1 MKDANISRENLR
13 PRFNKRHK
21 MKKTPSQ
28 AVLYSVVF
36 LLFCLFAVSYVYL
49 VCWCFYS
56 GLRTADDVTTKPF
69 GFSSVHFKNYI
80 EVFTKLKV
88 TNASNFFEFG
98 KIGDDDADFF
108 DMLLNSLYFSCLGSA
123 LNILITSMFAY
134 VCAKYRFP
142 GSQLIYSIVI
152 VVTTLPIFGSGSATY
167 KLLFHLGFLNSPFM
181 ILTSLGGF
189 SMYFLYMYSFY
200 KNVSWSYAEAAEID
214 GANHWQIFF
223 KIMLPQSIPMAG
235 SLFIMLW
242 MAEWNSYGTALIYL
256 NKMPTLAVGI
266 YLFQTRMK
274 YNSSMNI
281 LYAACFIS
289 LLPVLIMFIACNS
302 MLMNNVSL
310 GGIKE

>member
-1 MKDANISRENLR
+1 MKNANISRENLL
-13 PRFNKRHK
+13 PRLNKRHK
-21 MKKTPSQ
+21 IKKTPSQ
-28 AVLYSVVF
+28 IVLYTLVF
-36 LLFCLFAVSYVYL
+36 IIFCLFAISYVYL
-49 VCWCFYS
+49 VIWCFYS
-56 GLRTADDVTTKPF
+56 GLRTADDVTTNPF
-69 GFSSVHFKNYI
+69 GFSSVHFGNYI

-88 TNASNFFEFG
+88 NDSN
-98 KIGDDDADFF
+98 FF

-123 LNILITSMFAY
+123 LNILVTSMFAY

-142 GSQLIYSIVI
+142 GSNLIYSIVI

-167 KLLFHLGFLNSPFM
+167 KLLYHLGFLNSPLM

-200 KNVSWSYAEAAEID
+200 KSMSWSYAEAAEID
-214 GANHWQIFF
+214 GANDWQIFF
-223 KIMLPQSIPMAG
+223 KVMLPQSIPMAG

-266 YLFQTRMK
+266 YLFQTKMM

-289 LLPVLIMFIACNS
+289 LLPPLIIFIACNS
-302 MLMNNVSL
+302 TLMNNVSL